1 MADSFWS
8 WPASHVLPVF
18 FCLLGAQLPMR
29 GRLIYVSQSADN
41 TGVRPPRVNVFDDSS
56 MLMTGPASAESSSV
70 TANVPPLVL
79 RAVVSGAA
87 SAVPVHHQL
96 ISQLNQWFKRK
107 RGSFRYSRRLSP

>member
-41 TGVRPPRVNVFDDSS
+41 TGVRLPRVNVFYSS
-56 MLMTGPASAESSSV
+56 MPMAGMALAEASSV
-70 TANVPPLVL
+70 TVKAPPLTG
-79 RAVVSGAA
+79 RVVVGSAT
-87 SAVPVHHQL
+87 SAVPGHRNQRATQ
-96 ISQLNQWFKRK
+96 ISQLYQ
-107 RGSFRYSRRLSP
+107 

>member
-41 TGVRPPRVNVFDDSS
+41 TGVRLPRVNVFDDSS
-56 MLMTGPASAESSSV
+56 MPMAGMALAEASSV
-70 TANVPPLVL
+70 TVKAPPLVGRVVVGGAESVVPGHRNQ
-79 RAVVSGAA
+79 RAT
-87 SAVPVHHQL
+87 
-96 ISQLNQWFKRK
+96 
-107 RGSFRYSRRLSP
+107 